1 MPCKTKAEEAMM
13 TGDEIDQLLSQATI
27 SVSEYGEI
35 ARLGKNQAYKSVARG
50 DVDAIRIGKLWR
62 VLTAPLRQKL
72 GRANQS
78 AA

>member
-1 MPCKTKAEEAMM
+1 MPRTTQAEEAMM
-13 TGDEIDQLLSQATI
+13 TGDEIDQLLSKATI
-27 SVSEYGEI
+27 SVNEYREI
-35 ARLGKNQAYKSVARG
+35 ARLGKNQAYQSVARG
-50 DVDAIRIGKLWR
+50 DVDAIRIGKVWR